1 MGYTYDAE
9 NFKEIFEK
17 KFHLAKRIYAKCPSF
32 SGQNRND

>member
-17 KFHLAKRIYAKCPSF
+17 NFTWLNGFMQKCPSF